1 MKTKTAAKTK
11 AGRAGR
17 SAPKNTRA
25 ASVPKGGPGARGGK
39 PLKAASRVQQEDG
52 LPAGMG
58 APATRALLGAGCER
72 LEQVAAL
79 TEAEIAGL
87 HGVGPKA
94 LGVLRSALEARG
106 LSFSRTA
113 RD

>member
-1 MKTKTAAKTK
+1 MKTQTAAKTK
-11 AGRAGR
+11 VGRAGR
-17 SAPKNTRA
+17 SAPKNTLDA
-25 ASVPKGGPGARGGK
+25 AVPKGRPGARGGK
-39 PLKAASRVQQEDG
+39 SLKSAPRVQPEDG

-79 TEAEIAGL
+79 TEAEVAGL

-106 LSFSRTA
+106 LSFSRTS
-113 RD
+113 RG